1 MKNKSLTNIEE
12 GQVLISKGIM
22 IFISISLVL
31 VLLFGTVFGA
41 IFAIRHKNAVIEYGD
56 LTMDREVA
64 SFFLSYYKTQ
74 YMAALSEAIKMQVP
88 DDEWFWYSEYEDGK
102 TYGDALRE
110 ASIEYIKSILVKAHL
125 FDSYTEITDEGEAFI
140 DKCIDEI
147 LTQRGGSNVES
158 FNASVREYGFS
169 FNSFRK
175 AAKLLYKAENAEA
188 LIYGVSGENVA
199 DRADVCAE
207 YLNTYSHVKLLFI
220 RTENEFLLDK
230 DGNRV
235 PGPEGDTLRPLTE
248 TERIERQNAINTIRE
263 SILAY
268 EKNEN
273 GQMTPEFFDIQ
284 LEKYDSASELF
295 HKQGYYLKEGSNYTN
310 HLIEQ
315 DIKNGYEKGFEDV
328 ARKAVNMAVGSYAE
342 VEVDFGVCFIY
353 KYPPENNAYLL
364 KALDIFFDDFYTG
377 CASYAFAKDVSILST
392 DALIKEK
399 FFDINVIT
407 LPYNI
412 VYIPRFN

>member
-22 IFISISLVL
+22 IFISIFLVL

-102 TYGDALRE
+102 TYGDALKE

-175 AAKLLYKAENAEA
+175 AAKLLYKAKNAEA

-284 LEKYDSASELF
+284 LKKYDSAGELF
-295 HKQGYYLKEGSNYTN
+295 HKYGYYLNEKSTYT
-310 HLIEQ
+310 Q
-315 DIKNGYEKGFEDV
+315 GFARNISEDV
-328 ARKAVNMAVGSYAE
+328 AKKAINMELNSYAE
-342 VEVDFGVCFIY
+342 IELDYGVCFIY
-353 KYPPENNAYLL
+353 KYKTENNAYLL
-364 KALDIFFDDFYTG
+364 KGLDIFFDDFYTG

-407 LPYNI
+407 LPYNP